1 MWRKYVQNPE
11 APAYLSIKEN
21 EISVREGIIKSDRSN
36 QGPNDLGGQI
46 KILILSVMEWFWR
59 DFNRGMANYNLF
71 IKRIPPTTG

>member
-1 MWRKYVQNPE
+1 MKTPE

-46 KILILSVMEWFWR
+46 KILNFKC
-59 DFNRGMANYNLF
+59 DGMVLKGF
-71 IKRIPPTTG
+71 